1 MRICTWLPQVCKSDN
16 NLLSGFQELKS
27 SPSVLAASTE
37 PSSGLWHLACKKII
51 AKLKKSWQMSC
62 SFLFPTSLPPSL
74 PLFLCVAR
82 TCLWRPELNF
92 RCLSPPYFWDKSLSL
107 PLKVT
112 HWLAGSRELPVL
124 PYYPITSGLE
134 SQLCFH
140 TGFLGEPD
148 SGLHAYIAGTVLSH
162 VPKHSTLPFQK
173 AVTICAY
180 KFYW

>member
-1 MRICTWLPQVCKSDN
+1 MLLKAYCIYVHLHLLPQVCKSDN

-27 SPSVLAASTE
+27 SPSVLAASAE
-37 PSSGLWHLACKKII
+37 PSSGLWHLVCKKII

-74 PLFLCVAR
+74 PLFLCVAC

-112 HWLAGSRELPVL
+112 HWLAGSRELPVFTLL
-124 PYYPITSGLE
+124 PHYLRAGVTAVLP
-134 SQLCFH
+134 H
-140 TGFLGEPD
+140 WVLGWTRLR
-148 SGLHAYIAGTVLSH
+148 SSCLHSWLALYWVMF
-162 VPKHSTLPFQK
+162 PSTQHCLFK
-173 AVTICAY
+173 RL
-180 KFYW
+180 